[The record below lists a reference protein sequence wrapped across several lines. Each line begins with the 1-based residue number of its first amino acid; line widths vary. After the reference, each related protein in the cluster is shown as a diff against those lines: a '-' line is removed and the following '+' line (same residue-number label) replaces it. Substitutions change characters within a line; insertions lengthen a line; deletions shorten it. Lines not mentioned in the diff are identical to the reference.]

1 MYFSKTNEKGLETNS
16 RCMVK
21 PLSDYLGF
29 FTEQEKVFL
38 KRFVEKNRKLIK
50 LVPKEFN
57 LAELSFYVVQREL
70 DSIAIVYYGSGF
82 VVTVLFVHTFIFQFV
97 KTHSLCY
104 NAAQFDLV
112 QDRGK
117 KLNSSQQVAALTC
130 NLTPEVYL
138 HF

>member
-1 MYFSKTNEKGLETNS
+1 
-16 RCMVK
+16 MVK

-70 DSIAIVYYGSGF
+70 DPIAIVYYGSGF
-82 VVTVLFVHTFIFQFV
+82 VVTVLFVHTFIFQLV
-97 KTHSLCY
+97 KLTISATTLL
-104 NAAQFDLV
+104 NSTLSKT
-112 QDRGK
+112 GK
-117 KLNSSQQVAALTC
+117 KIKFSTAGSGS
-130 NLTPEVYL
+130 
-138 HF
+138 